1 VNTLLEIRYPRRK
14 QTMFDSMFEAD
25 EQSLLPLRG
34 RAVCVIMNDE
44 TRYTGILTSCGPT
57 SIVLNG
63 ERTQRPVKRT
73 RNLKIQTGE
82 KMIAGDQQNATS
94 AYWGTLSLGPSMELN
109 TAKAVIPLS
118 PIRAVILL

>member
-1 VNTLLEIRYPRRK
+1 
-14 QTMFDSMFEAD
+14 MFDSMFKAD

-34 RAVCVIMNDE
+34 RAVCVVMNDE

-63 ERTQRPVKRT
+63 ERSQRPAKRT
-73 RNLKIQTGE
+73 RKAKIQTEE
-82 KMIAGDQQNATS
+82 KMIVGDQQNVSS
-94 AYWGTLSLGPSMELN
+94 AYWGTLSIGPSMELN

-118 PIRAVILL
+118 PIRAVIVL